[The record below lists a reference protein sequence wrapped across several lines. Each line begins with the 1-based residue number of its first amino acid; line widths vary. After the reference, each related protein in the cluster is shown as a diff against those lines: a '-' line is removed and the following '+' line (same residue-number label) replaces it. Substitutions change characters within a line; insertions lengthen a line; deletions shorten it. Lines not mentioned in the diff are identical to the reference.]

1 MAVTSA
7 LLLSL
12 FRELLGLHL
21 LFEFADVL
29 ELYEFKKLCIGHG
42 ANNLPCQTCDE

>member
-1 MAVTSA
+1 MSMAVTSA

-29 ELYEFKKLCIGHG
+29 ELLRVQKALQRPRRE
-42 ANNLPCQTCDE
+42 